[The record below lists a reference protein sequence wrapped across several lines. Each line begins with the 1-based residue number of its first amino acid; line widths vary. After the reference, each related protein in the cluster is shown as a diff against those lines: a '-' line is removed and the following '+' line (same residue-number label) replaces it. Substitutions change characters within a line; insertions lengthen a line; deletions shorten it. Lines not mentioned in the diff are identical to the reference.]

1 MLCLNRLLKHSMNV
15 PLWRK
20 RNHDNQT
27 GACKESD
34 TMAYNELIKNFNRIR
49 DYMKE
54 FYVYGFKSR
63 GDFTQKSPRSY
74 DDEKRRV
81 ESWLGDYMAFRHRAD
96 GKNVFLSIDSRAA
109 DTNPLYKAWKTKS
122 FTDGD
127 ITLHF
132 ILFDILQDSSAPV
145 SLKDILIRIEEEY
158 LADFRAPLEFDEST
172 VRKKLK
178 EYTEAGLIR
187 AEKQGRQMLYRRAET
202 ADISAAV
209 DAIDFFSE
217 TAPLGVIG
225 SFLKDRLPEH
235 ESLFSFKHHYINAA
249 LDSEILLALLRA
261 IQEKRTVTLENKSRR
276 FTRITTV
283 EVVPLKILAG
293 TQDGRWF
300 VMALHLK
307 GNHINAYRLD
317 YLKSVK
323 PGGVFE
329 KYDTIARTYERLA
342 AHSWSVSCAW
352 SEKRLEHVEFVVQVL
367 PGEEH
372 IIGRLEREKRGGCV
386 EQVDETHWRFS
397 AELFNSQ
404 EILPWVRTFIG
415 RITQM
420 DFSNRTVENK
430 FKEDL
435 EAMYRRY
442 GIDKSGEEAL

>member
-1 MLCLNRLLKHSMNV
+1 
-15 PLWRK
+15 
-20 RNHDNQT
+20 
-27 GACKESD
+27 
-34 TMAYNELIKNFNRIR
+34 MAYNELIKNFNRIR

-63 GDFTQKSPRSY
+63 SDFTAKSARSY

-81 ESWLGDYMAFRHRAD
+81 ESWLGDYMSFRHTQD

-109 DTNPLYKAWKTKS
+109 GKNPLYKAWKTKS

-132 ILFDILQDSSAPV
+132 ILFDILYDPSV
-145 SLKDILIRIEEEY
+145 KLSLKEILDRIDGEY
-158 LADFRAPLEFDEST
+158 LADFEEPLQFDEST

-178 EYTEAGLIR
+178 EYASEGLVR
-187 AEKQGRQMLYRRAET
+187 MEKAGRQMLYSRSEMTALSGAE
-202 ADISAAV
+202 DFL
-209 DAIDFFSE
+209 DFFSE

-235 ESLFSFKHHYINAA
+235 AGVFSFKHHYINAA
-249 LDSEILLALLRA
+249 LDSEILLTLLTA
-261 IQEKRTVTLENKSRR
+261 IKEKRMVTLENQSRR
-276 FTRITTV
+276 FEKVTTV

-300 VMALHLK
+300 VMSLHLK
-307 GNHINAYRLD
+307 GNQINAYRLD

-323 PGGVFE
+323 LGDPFE
-329 KYDTIARTYERLA
+329 KFDTVAQAYEKLSK
-342 AHSWSVSCAW
+342 HSWSVSCAW
-352 SEKRLEHVEFVVQVL
+352 NRKRLEHVEFVLQVL

-372 IIGRLEREKRGGCV
+372 IVQRLEREKRCGTV
-386 EQVDETHWRFS
+386 EQVDETHWRFT
-397 AELFNSQ
+397 AELFNSL
-404 EILPWVRTFIG
+404 EILPWIRTFIG

-420 DFSNRTVENK
+420 NFSNRTVENK

-435 EAMYRRY
+435 NALYRRY
-442 GIDKSGEEAL
+442 GIGTEEDPAESEAGS